1 MHEEIRRLM
10 QAMPFVP
17 FRVFMTD
24 GRSFGIVTSDHI
36 SVLPSG
42 LIVVEDDKR
51 VVNLLP
57 PFQVAGVETQ
67 SPTA

>member
-1 MHEEIRRLM
+1 MQEEIRKLM
-10 QAMPFVP
+10 RATPWVP
-17 FRVFMTD
+17 FTLSLTD
-24 GRSFGIVTSDHI
+24 GRSFGIATSDHI
-36 SVLPSG
+36 FILPSG